1 MHPAF
6 RNFLLSASLIAVP
19 VAGFTLV
26 ETLWMPSPTA
36 ASAVVV
42 ASPGL
47 GDLSAYQAI
56 VRDTQTIAAT
66 GDLAAAQLRITDLET
81 LWDQNATALRQ
92 ADAAAWGVADGA
104 IDAALSALRATAPDA
119 ASVTAALA
127 ALSATLDNPVAS
139 PATASPATGGVQQ
152 AFGID
157 VTDANGHPLPCEV
170 MATQVRDAFATITP
184 TAEMLDLQSRAL
196 ERCNADNDAQ
206 SDAFAAQALSL
217 IRG

>member
-1 MHPAF
+1 MHPNL
-6 RNFLLSASLIAVP
+6 RNFLLSATLIAVP
-19 VAGFTLV
+19 AAGFTLV
-26 ETLWMPSPTA
+26 ETFMMPNPTA
-36 ASAVVV
+36 AAAVVA

-47 GDLSAYQAI
+47 GDLAAYQAI
-56 VRDTQTIAAT
+56 VSDTRTIAAT
-66 GDLAAAQLRITDLET
+66 GDLAAAQRRITDLET

-92 ADAAAWGVADGA
+92 ADAPAWGVADGA
-104 IDAALSALRATAPDA
+104 IDAALSALRASAPDA
-119 ASVTAALA
+119 ASVDSALA
-127 ALSATLDNPVAS
+127 ALTTTLDHPSAS
-139 PATASPATGGVQQ
+139 PASGSVQQ

-170 MATQVRDAFATITP
+170 MATQVRNAFATITP